1 MSALGTAGVSVQE
14 DRIGIWYGE
23 EQVAAQGRPR
33 EGVRGERVKAE
44 LAKSEV
50 VVTVDLGLGHA
61 ADHLWTCDL
70 TQDYVKINTGT
81 S

>member
-1 MSALGTAGVSVQE
+1 
-14 DRIGIWYGE
+14 
-23 EQVAAQGRPR
+23 
-33 EGVRGERVKAE
+33 VRWERVKAE
-44 LAKSEV
+44 LAKPEV
-50 VVTVDLGLGHA
+50 VVTIDLGLGHA

>member
-1 MSALGTAGVSVQE
+1 MSALGTAGVAVQE

-23 EQVAAQGRPR
+23 EQVAAHGRPR
-33 EGVRGERVKAE
+33 EDVRWERVKAE
-44 LAKSEV
+44 LAKPEV
-50 VVTVDLGLGHA
+50 VVTIDLGLGHA